1 MPKDKRRS
9 PLALS
14 RTTNVQKMIDGADG
28 RSSYMRRWRDI
39 QAAHTSDLG
48 GDDQL
53 SQAKR
58 SIIRNIAT
66 MSAQLEAYDR
76 RFADAGMAPPEE
88 LDLYCRVSGHR
99 RRLMESIGMEREA
112 KDITPHLADYL
123 LEEKA

>member
-14 RTTNVQKMIDGADG
+14 RTTNVQKAIDGADG

-48 GDDQL
+48 GIDQC
-53 SQAKR
+53 SQAVQTIVR
-58 SIIRNIAT
+58 RIAT
-66 MSAQLEAYDR
+66 LSVQLEAYDAK
-76 RFADAGMAPPEE
+76 FADAGIAEPGE
-88 LDLYCRVSGHR
+88 LDLYSRISNTLRRHLETIGLKRV
-99 RRLMESIGMEREA
+99 A

-123 LEEKA
+123 EGTP